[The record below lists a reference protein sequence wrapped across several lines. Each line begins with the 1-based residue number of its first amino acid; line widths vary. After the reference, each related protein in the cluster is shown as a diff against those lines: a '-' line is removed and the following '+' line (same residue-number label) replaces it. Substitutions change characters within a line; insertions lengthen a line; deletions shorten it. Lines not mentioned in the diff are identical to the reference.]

1 MILVSII
8 IPCYNAASKIG
19 KCLASLENIDF
30 PKECYE
36 IVFVDDCSTD
46 NTFSLLQEEC
56 KYKKNWY
63 AYQLDKNSRS
73 PSKPRNEGVK
83 KAKGEYIFYLDCDD
97 EILPDT
103 LLVHFQHA
111 KKTNACIVRGNL
123 IADNGKQQKEM
134 NTISNWNSSLPKKNK
149 IELLISKQ
157 STTAPQ
163 LIKRKLL
170 IENSINWPEDIRMG
184 EDTIFLAN
192 VLSCAENI
200 EYVHH
205 NTFIYNKM
213 PTLSLSTTQSYGD
226 KDLRDHLSG
235 WELVQRK
242 LEEVGVNYIKL
253 RLTIGLQ
260 TVLKSLIFK
269 NRHDIESETFNNF
282 TNFIRKYYE
291 VIKSFKL
298 SLRYLEII
306 QSIYNNDFEGFD
318 KLCRP
323 RMLIAG
329 HDLKFILPIEKKI
342 SKYFDIRYDKW
353 VSHTE
358 HNEDQSLKL
367 LDWAEIIWCE
377 WMLGNSVWYSE
388 HKKSQ
393 QKLVIR
399 MHRQE
404 LATDYADNIDFNRVD
419 LVFAVSALFFERLLE
434 RFPNIPRNKV
444 RLLSNYVDVESYEKK
459 WDNERLFNLA
469 MIGILP
475 SRKNFKEALKIIHK
489 LKDIDNRYTLTIYG
503 KVAKDLPWVMRIKE
517 EKVYFEQCDKYIEE
531 YNLTPYIK
539 YKGHC
544 DLKKSLSDDKIGY
557 VLSLSEADLILPE
570 SFHLAVA
577 DGFSGGGIS
586 LIRKWPGCEYI
597 FPDFMIKNS
606 LTDIVD
612 FIVDLNN
619 KGRNDFI
626 ELSAKGQNFI
636 SVKYSEENF
645 LNTVKKEISSL

>member
-1 MILVSII
+1 
-8 IPCYNAASKIG
+8 
-19 KCLASLENIDF
+19 
-30 PKECYE
+30 
-36 IVFVDDCSTD
+36 
-46 NTFSLLQEEC
+46 
-56 KYKKNWY
+56 
-63 AYQLDKNSRS
+63 
-73 PSKPRNEGVK
+73 
-83 KAKGEYIFYLDCDD
+83 
-97 EILPDT
+97 
-103 LLVHFQHA
+103 
-111 KKTNACIVRGNL
+111 
-123 IADNGKQQKEM
+123 
-134 NTISNWNSSLPKKNK
+134 
-149 IELLISKQ
+149 ISKQ

-377 WMLGNSVWYSE
+377 WMLGN
-388 HKKSQ
+388 
-393 QKLVIR
+393 
-399 MHRQE
+399 
-404 LATDYADNIDFNRVD
+404 
-419 LVFAVSALFFERLLE
+419 
-434 RFPNIPRNKV
+434 
-444 RLLSNYVDVESYEKK
+444 
-459 WDNERLFNLA
+459 
-469 MIGILP
+469 
-475 SRKNFKEALKIIHK
+475 
-489 LKDIDNRYTLTIYG
+489 
-503 KVAKDLPWVMRIKE
+503 
-517 EKVYFEQCDKYIEE
+517 
-531 YNLTPYIK
+531 
-539 YKGHC
+539 
-544 DLKKSLSDDKIGY
+544 
-557 VLSLSEADLILPE
+557 
-570 SFHLAVA
+570 
-577 DGFSGGGIS
+577 
-586 LIRKWPGCEYI
+586 
-597 FPDFMIKNS
+597 
-606 LTDIVD
+606 
-612 FIVDLNN
+612 
-619 KGRNDFI
+619 
-626 ELSAKGQNFI
+626 
-636 SVKYSEENF
+636 
-645 LNTVKKEISSL
+645 